1 MQIKSNINIS
11 VYYMQN
17 LDLSISFFVI
27 LKTKEEIKKLFTNF
41 NLTIIRLWAWVGVT
55 PRAGSSLITQK

>member
-27 LKTKEEIKKLFTNF
+27 LKTKEKIKKKSYSQIST
-41 NLTIIRLWAWVGVT
+41 
-55 PRAGSSLITQK
+55 